1 MKEQSK
7 VILIKNMKKIYL
19 PNYKSIQCKIIDHE
33 ISPAFFL
40 DFQKFRMIM
49 GKTNKMKVLHAYTT
63 NLQYI
68 RKNYFKMS
76 YLISSYIKNT
86 NNDKF

>member
-7 VILIKNMKKIYL
+7 VILIKNMKKIYP

-33 ISPAFFL
+33 IHFAFFL
-40 DFQKFRMIM
+40 EFQKFRMIM
-49 GKTNKMKVLHAYTT
+49 GKTNKMNT
-63 NLQYI
+63 I